1 MLQQPCCYLRERL
14 KNYFY
19 NSLVQFTESNIYV
32 LTIYRFSLQ
41 KTHFKPI
48 LAVQRYRLPGQEKY
62 GREWCLEKKT
72 SWNPRL
78 VQNNRSGQRVSLDL

>member
-41 KTHFKPI
+41 KMHFKPI
-48 LAVQRYRLPGQEKY
+48 LAVQRYRLPGQE
-62 GREWCLEKKT
+62 REDRLSGKT
-72 SWNPRL
+72 
-78 VQNNRSGQRVSLDL
+78 